1 MQEPHQPLLGKEAN
15 KIQHPLNLGRVLRL
29 RKVVIMQTTPCRGS
43 SPVLKNEEEQV
54 STVFLKVSIN
64 M

>member
-29 RKVVIMQTTPCRGS
+29 KEGGHYADNPLQGLLFS
-43 SPVLKNEEEQV
+43 S
-54 STVFLKVSIN
+54 
-64 M
+64 